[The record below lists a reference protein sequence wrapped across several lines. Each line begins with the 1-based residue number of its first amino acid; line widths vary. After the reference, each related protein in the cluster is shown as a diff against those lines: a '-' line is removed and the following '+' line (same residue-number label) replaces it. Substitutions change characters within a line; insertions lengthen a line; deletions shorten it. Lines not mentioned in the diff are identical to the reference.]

1 MIAELISM
9 AIARKPNSKP
19 KSPMDEAAADAFIA
33 GAAKPK
39 AEPIATEADEAGQGA
54 EPPKAPVM
62 LRFDRALL
70 AKVEAAAKRR
80 GIGRSQWV
88 QVAASLCPAAGEGW
102 DGLGQGAE
110 PRKSPVMLRFD
121 RALLAKVDAAAKRRG
136 ISRSAWIQFTVSRA
150 LDAGEG

>member
-1 MIAELISM
+1 M

-54 EPPKAPVM
+54 EP
-62 LRFDRALL
+62 
-70 AKVEAAAKRR
+70 
-80 GIGRSQWV
+80 
-88 QVAASLCPAAGEGW
+88 
-102 DGLGQGAE
+102 
-110 PRKSPVMLRFD
+110 RKSPVMLRFD

-136 ISRSAWIQFTVSRA
+136 IRTEEHTSELQSLMRISYAVFCFKKKKSERINKKTTTNTKLHNHTPYTVIK
-150 LDAGEG
+150 

>member
-1 MIAELISM
+1 M

-54 EPPKAPVM
+54 EP
-62 LRFDRALL
+62 
-70 AKVEAAAKRR
+70 
-80 GIGRSQWV
+80 
-88 QVAASLCPAAGEGW
+88 
-102 DGLGQGAE
+102 
-110 PRKSPVMLRFD
+110 RKSPVMLRFD

-150 LDAGEG
+150 PDAGGGSGRGGGGGPGARKEGCGRGVSGG

>member
-1 MIAELISM
+1 M

-54 EPPKAPVM
+54 EP
-62 LRFDRALL
+62 
-70 AKVEAAAKRR
+70 
-80 GIGRSQWV
+80 
-88 QVAASLCPAAGEGW
+88 
-102 DGLGQGAE
+102 
-110 PRKSPVMLRFD
+110 RKSPVMLRFD

-136 ISRSAWIQFTVSRA
+136 ISRSAWIQVTVSRA
-150 LDAGEG
+150 LDRSEEHTSELQSLMRRSYAVFCLTKKKKKVKEKR